1 VLSESARATA
11 ASESRFRVD
20 PGAVVTRRVRV
31 VSLDAASDPLVN
43 RLASRTWNS
52 VTFVSHAELADRPAD
67 ALAAADMVVMIA
79 SAGADAAAASR
90 IGQACSDMRTHTAT
104 FVLRTPTATDEML
117 SRTLAQVRPWSLM
130 VVVANDETYVEE
142 VLRSFR

>member
-1 VLSESARATA
+1 
-11 ASESRFRVD
+11 VD

-31 VSLDAASDPLVN
+31 VSLDAATDALVN
-43 RLASRTWNS
+43 RLASGTWNS
-52 VTFVSHAELADRPAD
+52 VTFVSHAGVAERAADD
-67 ALAAADMVVMIA
+67 VAAADLVVMVA
-79 SAGADAAAASR
+79 SAGADAGAAAR

-130 VVVANDETYVEE
+130 VVVANDEAYVEE

>member
-1 VLSESARATA
+1 MVSESARATSSA
-11 ASESRFRVD
+11 EAKFRVD

-31 VSLDAASDPLVN
+31 VSLDAATDPLVN
-43 RLASRTWNS
+43 RLSSGTWNS
-52 VTFVSHAELADRPAD
+52 VTFVRHGELPERPAD
-67 ALAAADMVVMIA
+67 DLAAADLVVMVA
-79 SAGADAAAASR
+79 SAGADASAAAR

-104 FVLRTPTATDEML
+104 FVVRTPTATDEML

-130 VVVANDETYVEE
+130 VVVASDEAYIED